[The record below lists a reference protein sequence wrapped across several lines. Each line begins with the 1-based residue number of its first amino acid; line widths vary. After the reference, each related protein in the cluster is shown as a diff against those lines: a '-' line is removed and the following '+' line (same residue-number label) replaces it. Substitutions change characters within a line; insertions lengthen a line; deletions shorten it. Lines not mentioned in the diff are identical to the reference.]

1 MNLPNTI
8 RAWLVS
14 RPADTEATAA
24 EFREHL
30 ERQGERLDG
39 MAERQGERLDGMADA
54 ELQELLDELEGRRLL
69 AKCYGE
75 MMGKEI
81 VDTQHGFAE
90 RRDGRI
96 RIIGEQ
102 PDGDMIDYAMQPPE
116 AGTSDAPRG

>member
-30 ERQGERLDG
+30 
-39 MAERQGERLDGMADA
+39 ERQGERLDGMADA